1 MNFSS
6 KIDCSFFQRD
16 ASLMIKE
23 LDEIGPLPF
32 KFAPPTS
39 SEKLQKE
46 GLIRKLNGIK
56 KCDYSTN
63 DYYDA
68 FVEVG
73 H

>member
-1 MNFSS
+1 
-6 KIDCSFFQRD
+6 
-16 ASLMIKE
+16 MIKE